1 MLQLPNCVGELDVYS
16 SLYLNLIF
24 SNLCITFVPYQGNCV
39 YEFQVNPRELLT
51 HALLLA
57 AKATPNEMYS
67 PRVLDAL
74 LQLIQSDSDFNDGS
88 MYVISYLCSYALED
102 NNLSMHDADTILKF
116 LCDREHVHL
125 SVRMVKSILKFSKRG
140 LYIERC
146 IGILSKIDASSG
158 SVGQIYILCE
168 GAQNESEPQRLVALQ
183 TLASIYHVNSTLVA
197 GNPEIVKL
205 AWTNSHDKNEE
216 ISAASS
222 EILLAANIKLG
233 LPDDTLTLLTHD
245 SSSVRH
251 NAVAAYAHS
260 LQGGQLIKGL
270 SALLALFV
278 DNAPAGEDSMV
289 TNKNTNAIS
298 EVKPVK
304 KTVAKKKVSKS
315 SNIGGIGS
323 IGQPIVRKKKTSSKL
338 VKDAM
343 KPKAMKK
350 VDKSDLILGG
360 KANKESED
368 SPTKQL
374 ARKSVLS
381 CISQLSTYYVE
392 VDVIKLIQFLTSWAI
407 SDPHDECRSLG
418 CKALGDIVSK
428 YTNEGNSDEVMKL
441 VKNILSSG
449 KATDKGAYDKK
460 PPNSVQASDFRK
472 EGTVLALGACALHFK
487 EVEDITSILDQ
498 LIATLTTPSEEVQ
511 NSIALTIVQL
521 VKKIKE
527 SEVIEGMVKSC
538 LGKSIDPSQKLA
550 TKIGMAYGVAA
561 IVKGKGIMT
570 LKKYGIITA
579 LQTACNEGGER
590 EGALYVI
597 QQLDVFLKLLFEPYV
612 LQLLPSIISASADSS
627 SYVREAAAGCIKVIM
642 SNLSN
647 HGVKLVLPVILGNFG
662 ESVDSAEENKE
673 DWRAKVASLTILGS
687 VGSIS
692 PKFVGQYLPKVIP
705 ILIVQH
711 GSTNNKVKEAATN
724 ALNAIVSTIQNPEIS
739 SLSTKILDGL
749 VDGSG
754 EKRLYVLE
762 GLIAKNF
769 VHAIDTPSTSITM
782 PIISRCLRASS
793 PSTHKRL
800 ACLILATFCE
810 ILEDPSGMSGYAEEL
825 VDILIGVLLSGQS
838 QVRGVAAKALGSMV
852 RHLSSS
858 NAILEGLLDT
868 LQTKL
873 ISNSITSVERSGI
886 SSGYAQVLLI

>member
-102 NNLSMHDADTILKF
+102 NNLSMHDADT
-116 LCDREHVHL
+116 
-125 SVRMVKSILKFSKRG
+125 
-140 LYIERC
+140 
-146 IGILSKIDASSG
+146 
-158 SVGQIYILCE
+158 
-168 GAQNESEPQRLVALQ
+168 
-183 TLASIYHVNSTLVA
+183 
-197 GNPEIVKL
+197 
-205 AWTNSHDKNEE
+205 
-216 ISAASS
+216 
-222 EILLAANIKLG
+222 
-233 LPDDTLTLLTHD
+233 
-245 SSSVRH
+245 
-251 NAVAAYAHS
+251 HS

-407 SDPHDECRSLG
+407 GDPHDECRSLG

-472 EGTVLALGACALHFK
+472 EGTVLALGACALSHF
-487 EVEDITSILDQ
+487 
-498 LIATLTTPSEEVQ
+498 
-511 NSIALTIVQL
+511 N
-521 VKKIKE
+521 
-527 SEVIEGMVKSC
+527 C
-538 LGKSIDPSQKLA
+538 
-550 TKIGMAYGVAA
+550 
-561 IVKGKGIMT
+561 
-570 LKKYGIITA
+570 
-579 LQTACNEGGER
+579 
-590 EGALYVI
+590 
-597 QQLDVFLKLLFEPYV
+597 
-612 LQLLPSIISASADSS
+612 
-627 SYVREAAAGCIKVIM
+627 
-642 SNLSN
+642 
-647 HGVKLVLPVILGNFG
+647 
-662 ESVDSAEENKE
+662 
-673 DWRAKVASLTILGS
+673 
-687 VGSIS
+687 
-692 PKFVGQYLPKVIP
+692 
-705 ILIVQH
+705 
-711 GSTNNKVKEAATN
+711 STWK
-724 ALNAIVSTIQNPEIS
+724 
-739 SLSTKILDGL
+739 
-749 VDGSG
+749 
-754 EKRLYVLE
+754 
-762 GLIAKNF
+762 
-769 VHAIDTPSTSITM
+769 H
-782 PIISRCLRASS
+782 
-793 PSTHKRL
+793 
-800 ACLILATFCE
+800 
-810 ILEDPSGMSGYAEEL
+810 
-825 VDILIGVLLSGQS
+825 
-838 QVRGVAAKALGSMV
+838 
-852 RHLSSS
+852 
-858 NAILEGLLDT
+858 
-868 LQTKL
+868 
-873 ISNSITSVERSGI
+873 
-886 SSGYAQVLLI
+886 